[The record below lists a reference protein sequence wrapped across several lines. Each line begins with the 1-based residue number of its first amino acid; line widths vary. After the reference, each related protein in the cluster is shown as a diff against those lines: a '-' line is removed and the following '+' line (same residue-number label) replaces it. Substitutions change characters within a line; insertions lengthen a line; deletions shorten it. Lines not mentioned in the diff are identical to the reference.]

1 MYQLK
6 GFNGSVHDFYEQYD
20 PDFARTLAGWTY
32 DMPVHIPLS
41 VMALYTNCNSWNMFS
56 FEKGSRIVHFYYNKG
71 YICIEMQ
78 GVASE
83 LVPLF
88 SAFASNCNEHVMSV
102 RLYDT
107 EGNRYLM
114 NGRGRVSYDGSPID
128 DVCGGGPGLKYD
140 DHNGLVLIGENGV
153 GNSARVGCRLKIDAV
168 NNALF
173 RDWEEL
179 TEIRYTDFGTAELV
193 FGMSVQPLVSL
204 KSFEVEPIE
213 SSIGKVCVV
222 PANAGDCSKMT
233 LQNKNGNKVMTGSLI
248 RLTISDNYV
257 SSGWLT
263 SGNTYKL
270 QAVYMGTDG
279 QYWATIDGVEVPVF
293 GIEDFDIVM

>member
-1 MYQLK
+1 
-6 GFNGSVHDFYEQYD
+6 
-20 PDFARTLAGWTY
+20 
-32 DMPVHIPLS
+32 
-41 VMALYTNCNSWNMFS
+41 
-56 FEKGSRIVHFYYNKG
+56 
-71 YICIEMQ
+71 
-78 GVASE
+78 
-83 LVPLF
+83 
-88 SAFASNCNEHVMSV
+88 
-102 RLYDT
+102 
-107 EGNRYLM
+107 
-114 NGRGRVSYDGSPID
+114 
-128 DVCGGGPGLKYD
+128 
-140 DHNGLVLIGENGV
+140 
-153 GNSARVGCRLKIDAV
+153 
-168 NNALF
+168 
-173 RDWEEL
+173 
-179 TEIRYTDFGTAELV
+179 
-193 FGMSVQPLVSL
+193 MSVQPLVSL